1 MIGYPKI
8 TMIATSDRALTRSY
22 PAVPG
27 SAPAARRELGE
38 LAIAAGATPDKLDA
52 VRLAVSEAVTNAVVH
67 AYPDRP
73 GAVHITA
80 AVASNE
86 LWVLVADDGCG
97 LEAGASRPG
106 LGLGLALIAQ
116 ASDDFTVV
124 PRSSRGLEL
133 RMRFNLERSRHA
145 RWSARAATFPRSRR
159 FSTMS

>member
-1 MIGYPKI
+1 
-8 TMIATSDRALTRSY
+8 MIATDRALTRSY
-22 PAVPG
+22 PALPG
-27 SAPAARRELGE
+27 SVPAARRELGE

-52 VRLAVSEAVTNAVVH
+52 VRLAVSEAVTNAVLH

-73 GAVHITA
+73 GAVHVTA
-80 AVASNE
+80 AVASSE

-97 LEAGASRPG
+97 LEARASRPG

-133 RMRFNLERSRHA
+133 QMRFNLERSSRG
-145 RWSARAATFPRSRR
+145 RWSSCAATSPRLRR
-159 FSTMS
+159 FSTMR

>member
-1 MIGYPKI
+1 MN
-8 TMIATSDRALTRSY
+8 RSY

-27 SAPAARRELGE
+27 SVPAARRELGE

-52 VRLAVSEAVTNAVVH
+52 VRLAVSEAVTNAVLH

-80 AVASNE
+80 AVASSE

-97 LEAGASRPG
+97 LEARASRPG

-116 ASDDFTVV
+116 ASDDLTVV
-124 PRSSRGLEL
+124 PRALRGLEL
-133 RMRFNLERSRHA
+133 RMRFDLERPGHT
-145 RWSARAATFPRSRR
+145 RWSTCAATSPRSRR
-159 FSTMS
+159 FSTMR

>member
-1 MIGYPKI
+1 M
-8 TMIATSDRALTRSY
+8 TATTDGALNRSY

-27 SAPAARRELGE
+27 SVPAARRELGE
-38 LAIAAGATPDKLDA
+38 LAIAAGATRDKLDA
-52 VRLAVSEAVTNAVVH
+52 VRLAVSEAVTNAVLH

-80 AVASNE
+80 AVASSE

-97 LEAGASRPG
+97 LEARASRTG

-116 ASDDFTVV
+116 ASDDLTVV

-133 RMRFNLERSRHA
+133 RMRFNLERSGHT
-145 RWSARAATFPRSRR
+145 RWSTCAATSPRSGR
-159 FSTMS
+159 FSTMR